1 MNLTK
6 ENDMVDVP
14 TLVADLNGLYSL
26 IDCIQSKLFEM
37 KEWGNVDEITVDTVY
52 NSFQFAMQQIN
63 VIKHDLYDAQK
74 YSDTDFLLL
83 LFQKRYNSYKRL
95 EHPAP
100 YQIKMTEH
108 YSNIVTELETIVK
121 LRRDFIAK
129 TKQVENRESESQ
141 F

>member
-14 TLVADLNGLYSL
+14 SLVADLNGLYSL

-37 KEWGNVDEITVDTVY
+37 KEWGIVDEITVDTVY
-52 NSFQFAMQQIN
+52 NSFQFVMQQIN
-63 VIKHDLYDAQK
+63 VIKDDLYDAQK
-74 YSDTDFLLL
+74 YSDPDFLLL
-83 LFQKRYNSYKRL
+83 LFQKRYNSYKKQ

-108 YSNIVTELETIVK
+108 YSNIVTELENIIK

-129 TKQVENRESESQ
+129 TKQVENRESQ